1 MPTRGVRIT
10 TSLVIFAF
18 CAELLGLAAYY
29 IDAGALFYV
38 HRKTYS
44 PLLPA
49 PSDRLVL
56 AEAVH
61 PYFGFTHRPGTPFD
75 IPELLRSGGAPA
87 RLTTNNFGFVA
98 PVDYPFHKT
107 HPNQFA
113 IGLFGGSVGVWFCQ
127 FGAPRLVEHLKQ
139 SPSFRDRDIVP
150 LCFSHEGYK
159 QPQEAI
165 VLAYFLA
172 LGQPFDLVVNIDGF
186 NDVALA
192 SLNNARGLEISM
204 PSVQHL
210 DPLIS
215 AVNQSALTPD
225 KLDTLAAIF
234 RDRRRLIAL
243 QETIARNRVA
253 SINVVLDVYYS
264 RLRDRYVRELGR
276 FSTLPANPIDNAFV
290 QTAPPTRVRD
300 GEAVF
305 ADIAT
310 VWAQSSIEM
319 HELLAARNVPYYH
332 FLQPNQYYGARRFTD
347 AERTTARNDASPY
360 KRSVEKGYPALIMAA
375 ATLRQRGV
383 RFFDTTRALDRE
395 AAPMYIDDCCHYTVA
410 GNRALADAVGAAILG
425 RSP

>member
-1 MPTRGVRIT
+1 MRRVIT
-10 TSLVIFAF
+10 LVAINVVVF
-18 CAELLGLAAYY
+18 C
-29 IDAGALFYV
+29 
-38 HRKTYS
+38 
-44 PLLPA
+44 
-49 PSDRLVL
+49 VL
-56 AEAVH
+56 AEAAAVFLYYVDTGGFFYTYRKPHPLIQETTERKLTGEGLH
-61 PYFGFTHRPGTPFD
+61 PYFGQTHTPGWRFDVPESLQSAATPAQ
-75 IPELLRSGGAPA
+75 LK
-87 RLTTNNFGFVA
+87 NNNYGFVS
-98 PVDYPFHKT
+98 PHSYPFTKARAD
-107 HPNQFA
+107 QYV
-113 IGLFGGSVGVWFCQ
+113 IGIFGGSVGVWFCQ
-127 FGAPRLVEHLKQ
+127 IGAQRLVDDLRQDDFFKGKEL
-139 SPSFRDRDIVP
+139 VP